1 MIAPM
6 YRTDTSKHCS
16 GPAGKGCET
25 SHSVTAGCA
34 VSALARTL
42 VPMRTQRQIVDY
54 SLQKRAVLR
63 ELYSGRVG
71 TYEACDASPYLLT
84 AAKFH
89 GEQTELRCP
98 VCRRENLWHVH
109 YIYGDELKQ
118 SAGQARKRTELAT
131 LAMTYREFNVYVVEV
146 CRGCGWN
153 HLAQQFLLG
162 RAGQTDSPDPQSR
175 REAAK

>member
-1 MIAPM
+1 
-6 YRTDTSKHCS
+6 
-16 GPAGKGCET
+16 
-25 SHSVTAGCA
+25 
-34 VSALARTL
+34 
-42 VPMRTQRQIVDY
+42 MRTQRQLVDY

-71 TYEACDASPYLLT
+71 TYEACDASPYLMN
-84 AAKFH
+84 AARYH
-89 GEQTELRCP
+89 GEETEQRCP

-153 HLAQQFLLG
+153 HLAQQYLMG
-162 RAGQTDSPDPQSR
+162 RDGQTDSPDPQSR